1 MAWYL
6 RLRET
11 EKFKAHSAQE
21 KMHRMTKEYDKQT
34 TRAQFVER
42 DTKSEVLEAEIVQFK
57 VDKALASEIQSILK
71 EYRGMKKDQ
80 EVHHTSQFG
89 GPLSAPAP
97 AAVKFFGSGHIR
109 FLHDPGN
116 RHAEWALNGRVY
128 SLSWEIWYIY
138 RERNMYGLEKELEE
152 QAGVW
157 WRQYDPASVGV
168 QEQKQQ
174 AGATRSSKPSDNID
188 RAAQVDFLFDPKKR
202 HDYRGLE
209 EHITRLTEET
219 LKMDPSRKLARERKQ
234 HSWVKGEEKEEVLTR
249 TSNSCNVK
257 TQECEQQ
264 VGATQGS
271 ELSPKIGK
279 EVLPQGEKGRS
290 EAGPGPS
297 TLVHRSRIFQ
307 DATSAVTDDATHE
320 DLFLRNFLESHH
332 QRMRA
337 HIKKERP
344 KQADRIKQA
353 EQAAELEV
361 RPADAASTSARP
373 APQPPTAGVRPTN
386 TSDAPLESD
395 PDYKEVQERF
405 QTADYDIK

>member
-1 MAWYL
+1 
-6 RLRET
+6 
-11 EKFKAHSAQE
+11 
-21 KMHRMTKEYDKQT
+21 
-34 TRAQFVER
+34 
-42 DTKSEVLEAEIVQFK
+42 
-57 VDKALASEIQSILK
+57 
-71 EYRGMKKDQ
+71 
-80 EVHHTSQFG
+80 
-89 GPLSAPAP
+89 
-97 AAVKFFGSGHIR
+97 
-109 FLHDPGN
+109 
-116 RHAEWALNGRVY
+116 
-128 SLSWEIWYIY
+128 
-138 RERNMYGLEKELEE
+138 
-152 QAGVW
+152 
-157 WRQYDPASVGV
+157 
-168 QEQKQQ
+168 
-174 AGATRSSKPSDNID
+174 
-188 RAAQVDFLFDPKKR
+188 
-202 HDYRGLE
+202 
-209 EHITRLTEET
+209 
-219 LKMDPSRKLARERKQ
+219 
-234 HSWVKGEEKEEVLTR
+234 VKGEEKEEVLTR

-320 DLFLRNFLESHH
+320 DLFLKNFLESHH

-373 APQPPTAGVRPTN
+373 APQSPTAGVRPSN
-386 TSDAPLESD
+386 TSDAPLKSD